1 MVAAWVQLLGKGWH
15 FYWGLQQKNFFIV
28 HSVLLLIQVP
38 CRDSLDLGQLS
49 RNDILP
55 FKRSVKTPPDASQGT
70 LLMLTAVVRLWMG
83 MCLIIVCYLKTA
95 L

>member
-1 MVAAWVQLLGKGWH
+1 MAACVQLLGKGWH
-15 FYWGLQQKNFFIV
+15 FYRDLQQKNFFIV
-28 HSVLLLIQVP
+28 NSILLLIQAP

-55 FKRSVKTPPDASQGT
+55 FKRSVKTPHDASLGT
-70 LLMLTAVVRLWMG
+70 LLMLTAVARLWTG
-83 MCLIIVCYLKTA
+83 MRLIIVCYLKIA